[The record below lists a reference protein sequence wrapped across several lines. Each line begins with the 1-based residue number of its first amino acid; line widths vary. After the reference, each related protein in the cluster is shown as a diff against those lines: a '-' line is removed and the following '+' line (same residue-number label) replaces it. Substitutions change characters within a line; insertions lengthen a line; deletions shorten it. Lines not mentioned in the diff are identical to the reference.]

1 VGLYGSSFINLFY
14 GEVVMRDI
22 LKERGCLSIDGRRI
36 VAFVGVLD
44 DATPNECL
52 DCKHTGNT
60 HAEYE
65 LEGVDEAEVVCPEC
79 GSLSY
84 YEGG

>member
-1 VGLYGSSFINLFY
+1 
-14 GEVVMRDI
+14 MRDV

-84 YEGG
+84 YETEAGTDVPNK